1 MSGRKD
7 WAVRIT
13 RLAGRIVLSPF
24 FSLKVEGTENIPR
37 ESAFVLL
44 PKHQRW
50 EDIPLLGLGSPRA
63 LYYVAKFEL
72 FRNPISSLVLRS
84 LGGIPLN
91 RQRPMESRDS
101 LISVIEH
108 LKKGEGVVIFP
119 EGTYY
124 RNRMGPGHSGMIK
137 LILSRLSLPF
147 IPVGISYIPRGLR
160 TLVRIRFGKSSYVD
174 SEVSANTMVEFM
186 MKEIAQLSELSL
198 TG

>member
-1 MSGRKD
+1 MSDRKD
-7 WAVRIT
+7 WAVRFT
-13 RLAGRIVLSPF
+13 RIAGRIVLSPF
-24 FSLKVEGTENIPR
+24 FSLKVEGRENIPR
-37 ESAFVLL
+37 NSAFVLL

-72 FRNPISSLVLRS
+72 FKNPINNLVLRS

-101 LISVIEH
+101 LTSVIEH
-108 LKKGEGVVIFP
+108 LRKGEGIVIFP

-124 RNRMGPGHSGMIK
+124 RNRMGPGRSGMVK

-147 IPVGISYIPRGLR
+147 IPVGISYSRRCLR
-160 TLVRIRFGKSSYVD
+160 TLVRIRFGKASYVD
-174 SEVSANTMVEFM
+174 SEMSANTIVDLMI
-186 MKEIAQLSELSL
+186 KEISQLSELSL
-198 TG
+198 